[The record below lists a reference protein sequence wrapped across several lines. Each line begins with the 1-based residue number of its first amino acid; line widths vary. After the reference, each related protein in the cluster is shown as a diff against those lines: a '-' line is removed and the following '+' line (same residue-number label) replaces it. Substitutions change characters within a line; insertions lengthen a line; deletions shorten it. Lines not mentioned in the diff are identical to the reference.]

1 MSENKTYSRQFKA
14 DATLKVFLEMVQ
26 GEASTYPWSNEELD
40 NFSRWTGI
48 DKSDL
53 KNKTGEELE
62 KLAPFVM
69 TVEAKKESIYV
80 PFEPS
85 ALEDF
90 VPISTKAYVNGEPID
105 IAISEDGTFKV
116 EINGLKIGEEVEIAI
131 PAGYQFLGWAH
142 TKGLSAFY
150 RCKELKLMSRAVL
163 HGVSYDL
170 NGKSSVLTYNTA
182 LTVSPTLLKYIDRG
196 DDRVKFAYLFLGC
209 SRLTSISE
217 YLFAGFSKC
226 VYNMFNSTFLDCS
239 NLTSVPEGLFSD
251 INGSAPSMFC
261 STFSSCRG
269 LEAIP
274 KGLFAGVKG
283 SASHLFFNTF
293 AHCYSLTTVPEGLF
307 AGVEGNATYMM
318 SHIFYSCKNILN
330 IPSDLF
336 SGVRGS
342 AYGLFLQCFTLCESL
357 QAIPEDLFAGIGSGK
372 DPFVFTRVFA
382 GCKSLKGATPKVQG
396 KKLWE
401 LATGDKQGGGCFKG
415 CTKLADYKEIPDNWK

>member
-1 MSENKTYSRQFKA
+1 MSENKAYSRQFKA
-14 DATLKVFLEMVQ
+14 DATLKVFLEMIQ
-26 GEASTYPWSNEELD
+26 GEASTYPWTNEELD

-48 DKSDL
+48 DKSEL
-53 KNKTGEELE
+53 KIKTAEELE

-85 ALEDF
+85 ALEGF
-90 VPISTKAYVNGEPID
+90 GAISTVVYVNGEPID
-105 IAISEDGTFKV
+105 IAISEDGTLKV
-116 EINGLKIGEEVEIAI
+116 EVNGLKVGEEVEIAI
-131 PAGYQFLGWAH
+131 PAGYQFLGWEH
-142 TKGLSAFY
+142 TSKLSGFY
-150 RCKELKLMSRAVL
+150 VCKELKLMSRAVL
-163 HGVSYDL
+163 HGVSYEL
-170 NGKSSVLTYNTA
+170 NGESSTLTYNTA
-182 LTVSPTLLKYIDRG
+182 LTVSPTLLNYIDRG
-196 DDRVKFAYLFLGC
+196 DDRVKFAHLFYRC
-209 SRLTSISE
+209 YRLTSIPE

-226 VYNMFNSTFLDCS
+226 VADMFNGTFNGCS
-239 NLTSVPEGLFSD
+239 NLTAVPEGLFSD
-251 INGSAPSMFC
+251 INGSAPSMFN
-261 STFSSCRG
+261 STFSLCRS
-269 LEAIP
+269 LEVIP
-274 KGLFAGVKG
+274 KKLFAGVKG

-293 AHCYSLTTVPEGLF
+293 AYCYSLTTVPEGLF

-357 QAIPEDLFAGIGSGK
+357 QAIPEDLFAGIGGGK

-382 GCKSLKGATPKVQG
+382 GCKSLKGATPRVQG

-401 LATGDKQGGGCFKG
+401 LLTGDKQGEGCFKD
-415 CTKLADYKEIPDNWK
+415 CTKLADYNEIPNTWK